1 MRAVLCLFVMMSA
14 SAWAADDFVTT
25 RKVGA
30 DGTAP
35 QTVIDTR
42 PLAECKQASLPGAR
56 CLPMTDVLSPRK
68 ELPSERDLLWLFGTA
83 GLDGS
88 ETVLVVGDSASA
100 RDFVAGLLYLSG
112 QREVRILDR
121 PLTPLLAQRTDTVPG
136 EERGI
141 VRSAIWTA
149 PMRDHLWIVHPREV
163 SNAGDDI
170 LAPDAHAAIVRFTR
184 HMASGGQPRRVG
196 WNLTS
201 RKRNP

>member
-1 MRAVLCLFVMMSA
+1 MRAVLFAAVMIAA
-14 SAWAADDFVTT
+14 SAYAADDFVYT

-30 DGTAP
+30 GETA
-35 QTVIDTR
+35 IDTR
-42 PLAECKQASLPGAR
+42 PLAECKRASLPGAR
-56 CLPMTDVLSPRK
+56 CLPAADFLDSRK
-68 ELPSERDLLWLFGTA
+68 QLPSERDLLWLLGTA

-88 ETVLVVGDSASA
+88 ETVVVAGDTASA

-112 QREVRILDR
+112 QREVRILDM
-121 PLTPLLAQRTDTVPG
+121 PLTPLLARRTDTAPG
-136 EERGI
+136 QERGI

-184 HMASGGQPRRVG
+184 HMAGGGPPRRVG
-196 WNLTS
+196 WNLAS
-201 RKRNP
+201 RKGNP